1 MFFQDEEPAPA
12 EGAAAGAKE
21 ETTTAKAGVDVLFG
35 IEETMLIA
43 VWTLFCTI
51 QILWPTF
58 GRYFSS
64 RYIHRN

>member
-1 MFFQDEEPAPA
+1 MLLQDEPLED
-12 EGAAAGAKE
+12 AAGG
-21 ETTTAKAGVDVLFG
+21 ETTTAKGGVDVLFG
-35 IEETMLIA
+35 TEESMLIA

-51 QILWPTF
+51 QILWSTF